1 MPPDPEKTPMPI
13 ICEIIPKRSANF
25 DQLKRLGNGL
35 KQWVDED
42 LDPRGLAGQWTRAG
56 LEDLLGGELP
66 TPGGI
71 IIANCARSL
80 LGQANLDAAIRA
92 YLMRLAEQDWD
103 AVDMDPVVME
113 RRVVCGVIAPASDE
127 EDSVPDPDTLR
138 DAFRRLQERL
148 PADAVQSVRI
158 KVVEAGPA
166 DYVAQR
172 ARELDLDL
180 GEADEA

>member
-1 MPPDPEKTPMPI
+1 MPI
-13 ICEIIPKRSANF
+13 ICEIIPKRSANVEE
-25 DQLKRLGNGL
+25 LKQLGNGL

-42 LDPRGLAGQWTRAG
+42 LEPRGLAGQWTRAG

-80 LGQANLDAAIRA
+80 LSQSNLDAAIRA
-92 YLMRLAEQDWD
+92 YLMRLAERDWD

-113 RRVVCGVIAPASDE
+113 RRVVCGVIAPASDA
-127 EDSVPDPDTLR
+127 EDAMPDPDALR
-138 DAFRRLQERL
+138 DAFELLRERL
-148 PADAVQSVRI
+148 PADVVQSVRI

-172 ARELDLDL
+172 ARELDLDT
-180 GEADEA
+180 EDEPEDA